1 MDKDTKK
8 YVKKIIKI
16 LEKHGI
22 VRAGIFGSYATEEAT
37 KGSDIDILIDFDGSL
52 LDLIGLELEL
62 KKALK
67 KNVDLLTYRGI
78 NPILKRRILDEEI
91 KIIWKKTLKYF

>member
-91 KIIWKKTLKYF
+91 KII

>member
-37 KGSDIDILIDFDGSL
+37 KGSDIDILIEFDGSL

-91 KIIWKKTLKYF
+91 KII

>member
-1 MDKDTKK
+1 M
-8 YVKKIIKI
+8 
-16 LEKHGI
+16 EKHGI

-37 KGSDIDILIDFDGSL
+37 KGSDIDILIEFDGSL

-67 KNVDLLTYRGI
+67 KNVDLLPYRGI

-91 KIIWKKTLKYF
+91 KII